1 MKLILQRFLFLKML
15 TITVNDRIVKLDKE
29 MNILSLLTYLDI
41 FSQGV
46 AVAVNKKVVSKKSWS
61 YFYVKEADKI
71 LIIKATQ
78 GG

>member
-15 TITVNDRIVKLDKE
+15 TITVNDRIVKLEKG
-29 MNILSLLTYLDI
+29 MNLLSLLTYLDI

-61 YFYVKEADKI
+61 SFYVKEADKI

>member
-1 MKLILQRFLFLKML
+1 ML
-15 TITVNDRIVKLDKE
+15 TITINDRIVKLDKE
-29 MNILSLLTYLDI
+29 MNLLSLLTHLDI

-46 AVAVNKKVVSKKSWS
+46 AVAVNKKVVSKIFWS
-61 YFYVKEADKI
+61 SFYVKEGDKI